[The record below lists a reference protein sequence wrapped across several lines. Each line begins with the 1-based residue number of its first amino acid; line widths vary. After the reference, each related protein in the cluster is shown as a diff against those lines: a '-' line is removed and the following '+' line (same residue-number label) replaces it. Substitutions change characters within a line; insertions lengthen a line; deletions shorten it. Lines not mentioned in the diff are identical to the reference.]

1 VTTSGVQSFCY
12 TEQDLCSDLAAWD
25 DEKPSFVYFTFESLQ
40 KILARAKFEY
50 QVLFLFLFDAGI
62 RAPTEMMNVR
72 VEDLQEEP
80 ATGKILLNIREDS
93 SKTFGRKIRL
103 MLCCDL
109 LRRYVQ
115 VKGLI
120 GKDRLFPMSPSS
132 VNANLERIS
141 TEVFGNGL
149 CGLSENNGDK
159 RKLTMYDFRH
169 SSACFYQPR
178 YRSETKIKYR
188 FGWTSSRMI
197 RYYTHFLGMVDTIS
211 EEDMALNAEI
221 GRKSLDLTRTLCSPA
236 KLQSSVAPQG
246 FSNAD

>member
-1 VTTSGVQSFCY
+1 MPDICA
-12 TEQDLCSDLAAWD
+12 DLAAWD
-25 DEKPSFVYFTFESLQ
+25 EEKPSFVYFTLESLQ
-40 KILARAKFEY
+40 KIIAHAKFDY

-80 ATGKILLNIREDS
+80 MTGKIILNIREES

-109 LRRYVQ
+109 LRRYVRL
-115 VKGLI
+115 KGLR
-120 GKDRLFPMSPSS
+120 GKDRVFSMSPSA
-132 VNANLERIS
+132 VNKNLDQLS
-141 TEVFGNGL
+141 TKVFGQGL
-149 CGLSENNGDK
+149 LELAENSGEK

-178 YRSETKIKYR
+178 YRSETKMKYR
-188 FGWTSSRMI
+188 FGWSSSRMI

-211 EEDMALNAEI
+211 EADMALGGGTGVGI
-221 GRKSLDLTRTLCSPA
+221 G
-236 KLQSSVAPQG
+236 
-246 FSNAD
+246 